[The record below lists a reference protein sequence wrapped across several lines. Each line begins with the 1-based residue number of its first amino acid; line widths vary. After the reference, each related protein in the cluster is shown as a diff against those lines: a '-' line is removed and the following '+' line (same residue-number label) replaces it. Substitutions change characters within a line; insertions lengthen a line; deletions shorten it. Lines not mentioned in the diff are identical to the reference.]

1 MTTDQLAPA
10 AAAPAAAA
18 PAVTAPAVARRSP
31 GEEFAWAV
39 AGAQGGADVEVPF
52 QVPLPAAFPL
62 FATRPRYAVRHLLK
76 VATVPDHAVAYVHE
90 PPAPA
95 GPGAFTSGARPVSG
109 TSYATSPEAAFR
121 AGVRVAELTD
131 LRASVPVPK
140 GLLDEP
146 ALLAAFVD
154 YRVLVRLSTVEN
166 EALLHGTADGAII
179 GLLRLPELRRMPCDR
194 SFAADPAGAL
204 TAAAAEVEET
214 GGSCDGIV
222 AHPVLYWRL
231 VRDGA
236 LARLAE
242 AGIRVSR
249 TRMIA
254 RDQVLLGDFRAAV
267 TLLDPGVSLLA
278 LRRGDGPDGGDSIEA
293 TARTGLAVHLPQH
306 FVLLSPAGRG
316 PGEGGAP

>member
-1 MTTDQLAPA
+1 MSTDQLGLALADPA
-10 AAAPAAAA
+10 L
-18 PAVTAPAVARRSP
+18 TRRSP

-76 VATVPDHAVAYVHE
+76 TATVPDHPVAYVHE
-90 PPAPA
+90 PPEPA
-95 GPGAFTSGARPVSG
+95 SAVRPVSG
-109 TSYATSPEAAFR
+109 TSYATSPEAGFSSS
-121 AGVRVAELTD
+121 VRVAGLTD
-131 LRASVPVPK
+131 LRASVTVPK

-166 EALLHGTADGAII
+166 EALLHGTADGAIT
-179 GLLRLPELRRMPCDR
+179 GLLRLPELRRAPLDPG
-194 SFAADPAGAL
+194 SGADPAAAPTTAAPTAAL

-222 AHPVLYWRL
+222 AHPALYWRL
-231 VRDGA
+231 VEDGT
-236 LARLAE
+236 LGRLAE

-267 TLLDPGVSLLA
+267 TLLDPGVSMLA
-278 LRRGDGPDGGDSIEA
+278 LRRGDGADWIEA
-293 TARTGLAVHLPQH
+293 GTRTGLAVHLPQH
-306 FVLLSPAGRG
+306 FVLLSPAGR
-316 PGEGGAP
+316 

>member
-1 MTTDQLAPA
+1 MSTDQLGLALADPA
-10 AAAPAAAA
+10 L
-18 PAVTAPAVARRSP
+18 ARRTP

-39 AGAQGGADVEVPF
+39 AGGRNGADVEVPF

-76 VATVPDHAVAYVHE
+76 TATVSDQPVAYVHE
-90 PPAPA
+90 PPDG
-95 GPGAFTSGARPVSG
+95 GPGGSRVRSVSG
-109 TSYATSPEAAFR
+109 TSYATSPEAAFD
-121 AGVRVAELTD
+121 AGVRVAGLTD
-131 LRASVPVPK
+131 LRASVAVPK

-166 EALLHGTADGAII
+166 EALLHGTADGAIT
-179 GLLRLPELRRMPCDR
+179 GLLHLPETRRAPLDPA
-194 SFAADPAGAL
+194 FDADPAGTL

-236 LARLAE
+236 LGRLAE
-242 AGIRVSR
+242 AGIRISR
-249 TRMIA
+249 TRMIS

-267 TLLDPGVSLLA
+267 TLLDPGVSMLA
-278 LRRGDGPDGGDSIEA
+278 LRRGDGPDRIEA
-293 TARTGLAVHLPQH
+293 TTRTGLAVHLPQH
-306 FVLLSPAGRG
+306 FVLLSRDGH
-316 PGEGGAP
+316 

>member
-1 MTTDQLAPA
+1 MSTDQLGLALADPA
-10 AAAPAAAA
+10 R
-18 PAVTAPAVARRSP
+18 TRRSP

-76 VATVPDHAVAYVHE
+76 TATVPDQPVAYVHE
-90 PPAPA
+90 PPEPAPA
-95 GPGAFTSGARPVSG
+95 VPVSG
-109 TSYATSPEAAFR
+109 TSYATSPEAAFSSN
-121 AGVRVAELTD
+121 VRVAGLTD
-131 LRASVPVPK
+131 LRASVTVPK

-166 EALLHGTADGAII
+166 EALLQGTADGAIT
-179 GLLRLPELRRMPCDR
+179 GLLRLPELRRAPLDPA
-194 SFAADPAGAL
+194 FGADPAAAL

-222 AHPVLYWRL
+222 AHPALYWRL
-231 VRDGA
+231 VGDGA
-236 LARLAE
+236 LGRLAE
-242 AGIRVSR
+242 AGIRISR

-267 TLLDPGVSLLA
+267 TLLDPGVSMLA
-278 LRRGDGPDGGDSIEA
+278 LRRGDGADRIEA
-293 TARTGLAVHLPQH
+293 GTRTGLAVHLPQH
-306 FVLLSPAGRG
+306 FVLLAPAGH
-316 PGEGGAP
+316 

>member
-1 MTTDQLAPA
+1 MSTDQLGLALTDPA
-10 AAAPAAAA
+10 L
-18 PAVTAPAVARRSP
+18 TRRSP

-39 AGAQGGADVEVPF
+39 AGAQAGADVEVPF

-76 VATVPDHAVAYVHE
+76 TATVPDHPVPYVHE
-90 PPAPA
+90 PPEPA
-95 GPGAFTSGARPVSG
+95 AGVRPVSG
-109 TSYATSPEAAFR
+109 TSYAASPEAAFSSS
-121 AGVRVAELTD
+121 VRVAGLTD
-131 LRASVPVPK
+131 LRASVTVPK

-166 EALLHGTADGAII
+166 EALLHGTADGAIT
-179 GLLRLPELRRMPCDR
+179 GLLRLPELRRAPLEPAFD
-194 SFAADPAGAL
+194 ADPAAAL
-204 TAAAAEVEET
+204 TVAAGEVEET

-222 AHPVLYWRL
+222 AHPALYWRL

-236 LARLAE
+236 LGRLAA
-242 AGIRVSR
+242 AGIRISR

-267 TLLDPGVSLLA
+267 TLLEPGVSMLA
-278 LRRGDGPDGGDSIEA
+278 LRRGAGADQIEA
-293 TARTGLAVHLPQH
+293 GTRTGLAVHLPQH
-306 FVLLSPAGRG
+306 FVLLSPAGH
-316 PGEGGAP
+316 